1 MKWVPLGLRVQTWNI
16 WQKSN
21 ISGSWHAWI
30 SSNISN
36 LKCKNKAEINV
47 TSVSRSCKI
56 MNIFAKDRIFH
67 NKPDQDA
74 APRSSKS
81 YTVQDNWVTNMVIL
95 KSYNGHS
102 RKMSTTMLKLK
113 TTLWHL
119 ALIFTWSKNHKVS
132 KTGLVFIVGQIIM
145 ILRSCQL
152 ALNFWKNLLNIS
164 PILLMY
170 IQIK

>member
-95 KSYNGHS
+95 KSYN
-102 RKMSTTMLKLK
+102 
-113 TTLWHL
+113 TLQMYPVSVFL
-119 ALIFTWSKNHKVS
+119 TNFTWESRWKC
-132 KTGLVFIVGQIIM
+132 QRIM
-145 ILRSCQL
+145 HGENEDILMTINWYRG
-152 ALNFWKNLLNIS
+152 KG
-164 PILLMY
+164 ILWGW
-170 IQIK
+170 

>member
-36 LKCKNKAEINV
+36 FKCKNKAEINV

-74 APRSSKS
+74 APRSSKF

-95 KSYNGHS
+95 N
-102 RKMSTTMLKLK
+102 
-113 TTLWHL
+113 
-119 ALIFTWSKNHKVS
+119 LIIRYKCIQW
-132 KTGLVFIVGQIIM
+132 VFFNEFRMGKPMEVPKEY
-145 ILRSCQL
+145 
-152 ALNFWKNLLNIS
+152 AWWKWRHFDDD
-164 PILLMY
+164 
-170 IQIK
+170 